1 MQGSGGRERAGG
13 GGGPRPRGRGR
24 LGGALPAAS
33 APLLGPGSPGGGGA
47 QPGTPCAGPRA
58 WVEPGLGAERCSRLW
73 AWPRPGAASAA
84 ASGELGGPRCPVL
97 PQLHFHRSQKRARLL
112 WMVSGLLSLCFPFSC
127 ASERSKASKTSA
139 RRTAGELLR
148 RFCLLPHHLTASV
161 GVKFHPQC
169 GELFRGMEQLP
180 ELWQ

>member
-1 MQGSGGRERAGG
+1 VREELARHPGQTGLLADNFKVGSELGFALGDDAIPVLDHPLNIKHGR
-13 GGGPRPRGRGR
+13 
-24 LGGALPAAS
+24 
-33 APLLGPGSPGGGGA
+33 APQL
-47 QPGTPCAGPRA
+47 
-58 WVEPGLGAERCSRLW
+58 RLW
-73 AWPRPGAASAA
+73 DLERNGTSPTAQL
-84 ASGELGGPRCPVL
+84 LGGPRCPVL

-139 RRTAGELLR
+139 RRAAGELLR